1 MIGRLKESIVFL
13 IRQKIQLI
21 CLICFCLGFVKESIS
36 VWGPTITGY
45 LLGVDIKS
53 SALVLL
59 TVPFANLVGMFLAK
73 GLIDRFK
80 GNEMKT
86 LIFLFGGMTAASVL
100 LFLFQEN
107 MVAVTVI
114 LLAAVSAMPYG
125 CNSIP
130 LMFSKY
136 NLVSTL
142 AGILDFASYIGAAL
156 SSLVLGMVLTNGNWF
171 SAALIWAV
179 MAAAVVVLCVIT
191 GKKLKWREE

>member
-1 MIGRLKESIVFL
+1 M
-13 IRQKIQLI
+13 
-21 CLICFCLGFVKESIS
+21 
-36 VWGPTITGY
+36 
-45 LLGVDIKS
+45 
-53 SALVLL
+53 

-86 LIFLFGGMTAASVL
+86 LIFLFGAMTAASVL

-114 LLAAVSAMPYG
+114 LLAAVSAMSYG
-125 CNSIP
+125 CNSILLSFIP

-179 MAAAVVVLCVIT
+179 MAAAAVVLCVIT
-191 GKKLKWREE
+191 GKKLKRREE